1 MASWMIHL
9 RVADAL
15 LDLIPGLSPTEFVVG
30 NIAPDSGIPN
40 DDGISFTPS
49 TVISHFKLDSS
60 IPKSIYIP
68 SFVDQYFTKHHQL
81 SYSREEYSFF
91 LGYLSHLLTDQ
102 LWVESAVAPLKE
114 RYPEQWNADRNALIA
129 RAKEDWY
136 DLDFLYIKNHPDFRA
151 FSIYSNAVGFQ
162 NSHLDFFSSD
172 AFDARREYIT
182 SFYRSAN
189 DNLERPYIYFT
200 EQAAQ
205 SFVLSASSNIHL
217 LLREKYCECWHLF
230 PAHA

>member
-1 MASWMIHL
+1 M
-9 RVADAL
+9 
-15 LDLIPGLSPTEFVVG
+15 
-30 NIAPDSGIPN
+30 
-40 DDGISFTPS
+40 
-49 TVISHFKLDSS
+49 
-60 IPKSIYIP
+60 
-68 SFVDQYFTKHHQL
+68 
-81 SYSREEYSFF
+81 
-91 LGYLSHLLTDQ
+91 
-102 LWVESAVAPLKE
+102 ESAVAPLKE
-114 RYPEQWNADRNALIA
+114 RYPEQWNADRKALIA

-162 NSHLDFFSSD
+162 NSYLDFFSSD

-205 SFVLSASSNIHL
+205 SFVLSASSTIHL

-230 PAHA
+230 PAPA